1 MSIEIIPDINPIIG
15 YISVFFPFA
24 MAEHITAGTAE
35 YKDNTKSMPALAS
48 SWYLPPLSNI
58 IAANIEI
65 IPRINPTIDNVCLG

>member
-1 MSIEIIPDINPIIG
+1 MNIEIIPDINPIIG

-24 MAEHITAGTAE
+24 MAEHIIAGTAE
-35 YKDNTKSMPALAS
+35 YQDNARSMLPLSS